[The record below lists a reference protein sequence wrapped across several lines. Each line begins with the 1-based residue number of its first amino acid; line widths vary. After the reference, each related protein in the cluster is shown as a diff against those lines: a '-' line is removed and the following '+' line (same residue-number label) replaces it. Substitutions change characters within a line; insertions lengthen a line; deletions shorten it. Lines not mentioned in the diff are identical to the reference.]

1 MSKLNK
7 RTFNSTVINE
17 VVTNISEV
25 LKQCDEVLA
34 QMFENCFPNTLGI
47 SFLKK
52 KYINVININFIK
64 LTIDTTV

>member
-47 SFLKK
+47 SLK
-52 KYINVININFIK
+52 NIYK
-64 LTIDTTV
+64 CD